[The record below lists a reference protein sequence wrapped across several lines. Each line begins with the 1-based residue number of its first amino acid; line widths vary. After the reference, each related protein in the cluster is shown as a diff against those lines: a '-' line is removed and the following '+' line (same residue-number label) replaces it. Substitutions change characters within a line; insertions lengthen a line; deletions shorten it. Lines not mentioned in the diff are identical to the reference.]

1 MRSDKHFIRQ
11 DGSIDKKNGMLL
23 NGSKI
28 MIFHCMVCK
37 PTQLK
42 KHWTT
47 SPKSYASLMIDDS
60 ALGLSINL

>member
-11 DGSIDKKNGMLL
+11 DGSIDKNGLVMLL

-28 MIFHCMVCK
+28 MIFHYMVCK

-42 KHWTT
+42 TLDYIT
-47 SPKSYASLMIDDS
+47 
-60 ALGLSINL
+60 